1 MSERSN
7 HRGSEDPNIEP
18 ATRALE
24 AGFDSSLDPRTR
36 EVTWIAFKAAG
47 ARVGVVT
54 SPAHLAEVLRG
65 FADLLEKTHDPGRTA
80 VLTRLSTAKDD
91 AERTSLELA
100 LAVGVLGP
108 KGETREE
115 AEQCAAVVT
124 AALGRF
130 PSPFALERSDPRRL
144 LEIPRRVATI
154 KQRWVDVTDDTESAR
169 APSRFDRQLES
180 WLDVAELMLSRPEPT
195 IFQSTFLATTLAGEE
210 ALWLEQESIRA
221 TEIRERALERGNHV
235 VARRADRIDAT
246 LIDFSESLAG
256 LVWVAE
262 VIVASDAPLPRSFVR
277 ALASAISNEVDV
289 IHAQQA
295 APVVAG
301 RARLV
306 GGHLIDYPVRRN
318 GGLGLPEPALRK
330 REMTDLV
337 SLTEA
342 ALACRW
348 PVSIADQPI
357 PTIPIRAGRDL
368 PAPAGLPAVGLALGR
383 DCAGRT
389 VFLGPQGLTSHAL
402 LVGGT
407 NCGKS
412 TEILAVAD
420 HYLAQGAPFVAI
432 DPHGDLARAL
442 RFHANE
448 AGREVALLSG
458 NEAAGIRLDL
468 LGGVS
473 LGRRE
478 RRQMNSA
485 LARIVD
491 ALTSHFPK
499 DWVGPRFRQLAMAAL
514 EVAVAASDRYTI
526 GLEDVARMLI
536 DKQFLQWILSE
547 TDVPH
552 AEAVLSQHL
561 RDNDNAG
568 VGLWAASKFDDIA
581 QSPGANRIFA
591 PFLEGVSVAQV
602 LAARLPLIVD
612 LGGLPRLTS
621 ALIGQVVL
629 ATTVDYALSRDA
641 TDREPFPVFVDEAQR
656 FPAVNLTDALAEGRK
671 FGLRLV
677 LATQDLGRLDYDL
690 RDALIANTGTK
701 VIFRCSTHDA
711 NVVSPLIGVPAADL
725 CGLPNFEAFAQ
736 LTGHAP
742 FSIKIDPPRPVGDLP
757 EYSRPRCLCDGAV
770 ENGKGAA
777 GVMTDQPQ
785 TAEPDLSGFVRQRSL
800 ARPRQLSL
808 DVTSD
813 DA

>member
-1 MSERSN
+1 MNERAG
-7 HRGSEDPNIEP
+7 HAGWEKPDAEP
-18 ATRALE
+18 ATRAL
-24 AGFDSSLDPRTR
+24 AATFDSSLDPRT
-36 EVTWIAFKAAG
+36 EEISWIAFKATG
-47 ARVGVVT
+47 ARAGVVT

-80 VLTRLSTAKDD
+80 VLTRLSTAGDD
-91 AERTSLELA
+91 AGRMSLELA

-115 AEQCAAVVT
+115 AEQCAVVVT
-124 AALGRF
+124 AALARF
-130 PSPFALERSDPRRL
+130 PSPFALERTDPRRL
-144 LEIPRRVATI
+144 LVLPRHVATI

-180 WLDVAELMLSRPEPT
+180 WLDVADLMVGRPQRT
-195 IFQSTFLATTLAGEE
+195 VFQSAFLATALAGEE

-221 TEIRERALERGNHV
+221 TQIRERAAERGNHV

-246 LIDFSESLAG
+246 LIDFSESLSG
-256 LVWVAE
+256 PVWVAE
-262 VIVASDAPLPRSFVR
+262 ILVASDAPLPRSFVR
-277 ALASAISNEVDV
+277 ALASAVSNEVDV

-306 GGHLIDYPVRRN
+306 GGHLIEYPVRRD

-330 REMTDLV
+330 RDMTDLV

-357 PTIPIRAGRDL
+357 PTIPVHARRDL
-368 PAPAGLPAVGLALGR
+368 PAPAGLPVAGLRLGR
-383 DCAGRT
+383 DCTGGT
-389 VFLGPQGLTSHAL
+389 VFLGSDGLPSHVL
-402 LVGGT
+402 LAGGT
-407 NCGKS
+407 GCGKS
-412 TEILAVAD
+412 TEMLEIAE
-420 HYLAQGAPFVAI
+420 HYLARGAPFVAI
-432 DPHGDLARAL
+432 DPHGDFVRAL
-442 RFHANE
+442 RYRAHQ
-448 AGREVALLSG
+448 AGREVALISA
-458 NEAAGIRLDL
+458 NEPGGVRLDL

-473 LGRRE
+473 LGRHG
-478 RRQMNSA
+478 RRQLTRA

-499 DWVGPRFRQLAMAAL
+499 DWVGPRFRQLAVAAL

-536 DKQFLQWILSE
+536 DKAFLEWILSE

-552 AEAVLSQHL
+552 AEAVLRQHL
-561 RDNDNAG
+561 RDGDNAG

-581 QSPGANRIFA
+581 QSPGASRIFA
-591 PFLEGVSVAQV
+591 PFLEGVSVEQV
-602 LAARLPLIVD
+602 LSARLPLIVD

-629 ATTVDYALSRDA
+629 ATTVDYALARDFA
-641 TDREPFPVFVDEAQR
+641 DREAFPVFVDEAQR

-677 LATQDLGRLDYDL
+677 LATQDIGRLDYDL

-701 VIFRCSTHDA
+701 VIFRSSTHDA
-711 NVVSPLIGVPAADL
+711 SLLAPLIGVPAADL
-725 CGLPNFEAFAQ
+725 CGLANLNAFVQ
-736 LTGHAP
+736 LVGHAP
-742 FSIKIDPPRPVGDLP
+742 FSIEIDPPEPVGELP
-757 EYSRPRCLCDGAV
+757 EYRPPHGLRDTSGGN
-770 ENGKGAA
+770 EKTGA
-777 GVMTDQPQ
+777 GVTNDQPE
-785 TAEPDLSGFVRQRSL
+785 APELDLSGFVRHNH

-808 DVTSD
+808 DGTSD